1 METPKVYIVNL
12 NSYNNAR
19 TRGRWYDLPVN
30 IRQVQRDLKLNED
43 GEEYAI
49 HDYENFYG
57 YKVGEYSSLQELNE
71 YAEQLQELSDLDHL
85 EEFLEVYDIDD
96 VINNKDDLEFVQA
109 SDEEDLAQEI
119 VEQMGGVEAL
129 SQDTLQRYFNYAS
142 FGRDLAIGDYA
153 STTHGYVRNI

>member
-19 TRGRWYDLPVN
+19 TRGGWYDLPVD

-57 YKVGEYSSLQELNE
+57 YKVGEYSSLQELHMVMYE
-71 YAEQLQELSDLDHL
+71 I
-85 EEFLEVYDIDD
+85 F
-96 VINNKDDLEFVQA
+96 
-109 SDEEDLAQEI
+109 EEDRLWIYIRRQNK
-119 VEQMGGVEAL
+119 VLFQKL
-129 SQDTLQRYFNYAS
+129 WN
-142 FGRDLAIGDYA
+142 
-153 STTHGYVRNI
+153 N